1 MGTRKRIISRKTK
14 RSRRKS
20 HKMCKHGKLK
30 RSVKTKSGR
39 KRKCKKKPKSK
50 KRKSKKK
57 KSRRKSKKGKKK
69 KSKKSKSRKKKKSK
83 KSKSRRKKKSRRKR
97 SYKFTNCTLPIN
109 LSTCKGGEDVI
120 TLDEITSDDNPN
132 DYLQFQDDKGCTSKD
147 NWNQWIRNFRQH
159 KTMATN
165 PSTRTKTWCSDVN
178 PENELAEPTQNDS
191 WLTDEQIDYITRN
204 EEDRQEQ
211 ISNLEKMRAYIDDF
225 YSNSLKADDVDTQ
238 EFQVYK
244 ESLRLRLSDE
254 TIKSI
259 LNVIENNES
268 LSGMNF
274 GDSTKLLMIF
284 CFSTLANEIYSD
296 EESLAAVGHED
307 EYLTDNLLNHPDKM
321 EHLKNICVDTIDNIL
336 FNEYELDEHG
346 YGAVI
351 EMDTQ
356 ISYNGN
362 ILESVPVDF
371 SDLYKIC
378 NYNNRIDNYIPPEV

>member
-1 MGTRKRIISRKTK
+1 MGTRKTRRSKRKNKISRI
-14 RSRRKS
+14 S
-20 HKMCKHGKLK
+20 CKHGKLK

-39 KRKCKKKPKSK
+39 RRKCK

-57 KSRRKSKKGKKK
+57 RGK
-69 KSKKSKSRKKKKSK
+69 KKSKSRKCKKKSK
-83 KSKSRRKKKSRRKR
+83 KKRGKKKR
-97 SYKFTNCTLPIN
+97 SYKITNCKQPVN
-109 LSTCKGGEDVI
+109 LSTCKGGEDII
-120 TLDEITSDDNPN
+120 TLDEITSEDDPN
-132 DYLQFQDDKGCTSKD
+132 NYLQFQDDKGCTSKD

-178 PENELAEPTQNDS
+178 PENVLAEPTQNDS

-211 ISNLEKMRAYIDDF
+211 ISNLEKMRAYVDDF

-321 EHLKNICVDTIDNIL
+321 EHLKDICKHTIDNIL
-336 FNEYELDEHG
+336 FDDGYELDEHG

-362 ILESVPVDF
+362 SLEPVPIDF

-378 NYNNRIDNYIPPEV
+378 NYNNRIDNYIPLEV